1 MAGDEDLASQ
11 DIASEVQIWRTP
23 DSRSPDSPV
32 LAMFVWHGIA
42 IFSFFKPDSAEEH
55 IDSR

>member
-1 MAGDEDLASQ
+1 MDGHEDLASQ
-11 DIASEVQIWRTP
+11 DPSQEVQIWRSP